1 MTHNF
6 DNWTYADFVQFAK
19 AMTENDL
26 ESALVLL
33 SEVTELTNDQILDM
47 DVESADRLTYEAMQE
62 LNAIIEKINISKCK
76 VDLKKWSMRRMNE
89 FRKAQQEQ
97 KAALVEEMLHE
108 VATLE
113 GTSPDKP
120 LTFVQ
125 GATMVRAVL
134 ERHGKLLSGKA

>member
-19 AMTENDL
+19 AMTDNDL

-62 LNAIIEKINISKCK
+62 LNSIIEKINISKCK

-89 FRKAQQEQ
+89 FRRAQQEQ

-113 GTSPDKP
+113 GASPDRP